1 MILILPWETTFPDV
15 ASLLDRL
22 SLEVT
27 ALTPCVFPAR
37 DEPKSAT
44 WSDPDGLSIA
54 RFVYDP
60 EFELRFLE
68 IMAPRPDFA
77 DEVRA
82 WMSRH
87 VGVFPDIDALSRAL
101 HADDHPKEQRAAAAL
116 RALAR
121 DQDTDRRAAQDALAR
136 ALTAGGRIG
145 RLAAARQLS
154 IDPLH
159 VPDAV
164 LERAATDDEDLDVR
178 LHARRALT
186 MLRSRL

>member
-1 MILILPWETTFPDV
+1 MILILPWEATFPDV

-27 ALTPCVFPAR
+27 ALTPCVFPES
-37 DEPKSAT
+37 DEPRSAT
-44 WSDPDGLSIA
+44 WSDDDGLSIA
-54 RFVYDP
+54 RFIYDP
-60 EFELRFLE
+60 EFYLRFLE

-77 DEVRA
+77 AEVRA

-87 VGVFPDIDALSRAL
+87 VGAFPDLDTLSAALR
-101 HADDHPKEQRAAAAL
+101 ADDHPRAQRAAAAL
-116 RALAR
+116 RALAK
-121 DQDTDRRAAQDALAR
+121 DHDADRQAAQDALAG
-136 ALTAGGRIG
+136 ALTSGTRIG
-145 RLAAARQLS
+145 RLAAAQQLA
-154 IDPLH
+154 IDPLNM
-159 VPDAV
+159 PDAV